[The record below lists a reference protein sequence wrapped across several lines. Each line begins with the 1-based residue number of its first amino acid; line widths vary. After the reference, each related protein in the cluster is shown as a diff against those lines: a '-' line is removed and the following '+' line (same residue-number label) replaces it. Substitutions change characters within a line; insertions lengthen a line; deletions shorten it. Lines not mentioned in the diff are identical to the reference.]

1 MKCLF
6 VILRIVLF
14 TVAIYSI
21 ARRILNL
28 SVIPCLENNKI
39 GFGITSAFFVAI
51 SLLMLEWSWIALMIM
66 DSGSLERQIPIRG
79 TYAIERFQKCPKC
92 GLQKPPRCHHC
103 SKCGKC
109 ILYMDH
115 HCKALGICLAY
126 RNFKTYILV
135 LFYGAAALGLGC
147 LILFVSL
154 FMSLNVS
161 KLEQIVLAIFCG
173 LGAAGLIAFAKV
185 YLNLKKH
192 NLTTIEAKFH
202 MESPVPLASAD
213 VFEKGLIRFLPLPS
227 QFDPFEPFLR
237 DLL

>member
-1 MKCLF
+1 MLF
-6 VILRIVLF
+6 
-14 TVAIYSI
+14 
-21 ARRILNL
+21 
-28 SVIPCLENNKI
+28 
-39 GFGITSAFFVAI
+39 
-51 SLLMLEWSWIALMIM
+51 LLLIMLEWSWIALLTM
-66 DSGSLERQIPIRG
+66 DSGSLESQTRARG
-79 TYAIERFQKCPKC
+79 TSAIERFQPCPKC
-92 GLQKPPRCHHC
+92 GLHKPPRCHHC

-135 LFYGAAALGLGC
+135 LMYGAAASFVGSV
-147 LILFVSL
+147 ILFVSL
-154 FMSLNVS
+154 FLRIDAP
-161 KLEQIVLAIFCG
+161 KLQQFVFCLFCAAIG
-173 LGAAGLIAFAKV
+173 AGLVAFARV
-185 YLNLKKH
+185 YLNLKKN

-213 VFEKGLIRFLPLPS
+213 VFEKGMLRFLPLPA